1 MFVFALF
8 AVFVIV
14 FLFAST
20 LSPFFFF
27 GIFQLS
33 PAVPPRVLNVSSSP
47 FSRAAIFIWGKTLQF
62 RHYCCCWLCQHY
74 YCSPTS
80 SRAREKHLSHFHF
93 SLHFSLFAFAF
104 PVPLSCGIW
113 SPAPR
118 FSIRLFVFV
127 FFFFAKMVF
136 NPNCSSF
143 HAVHSNPLSDN
154 FTHTKAS
161 HNWINP
167 WAPLTKVV
175 LNCTSRRKS
184 AKY

>member
-1 MFVFALF
+1 MFFFDIFCKSLWAFGIRFSISFPWRLLWWQPAWFLLF
-8 AVFVIV
+8 ATACCSVRHVCFRLVRRLRHRFPLRFHV
-14 FLFAST
+14 V
-20 LSPFFFF
+20 PVFFF

-33 PAVPPRVLNVSSSP
+33 PAVPTRVLNVSSSP

-113 SPAPR
+113 SPSPR
-118 FSIRLFVFV
+118 FSMRLFVFV
-127 FFFFAKMVF
+127 FCFCFFFLCQNGF
-136 NPNCSSF
+136 
-143 HAVHSNPLSDN
+143 
-154 FTHTKAS
+154 
-161 HNWINP
+161 
-167 WAPLTKVV
+167 
-175 LNCTSRRKS
+175 
-184 AKY
+184 